1 MSQDETP
8 ANLADLC
15 RRHFGITLQQ
25 KKNELVLHVNRKKSQ
40 KLSVLKFGGSSLA
53 TPEKIQAVA
62 ERIAAL
68 ARDGRKLVV
77 VVSAM
82 GQTTDELLNLARRVS
97 PHPNRREL
105 DMLLTTGERVS
116 MALMS
121 MALHDRGCP
130 SISFTGSQAGVM
142 TNGSFSNADIIDIRP
157 IRVAEELR
165 KNRVVVLAGFQGVNP
180 KTKEIT
186 TLGRGGSDTTAIAMA
201 SALGAARCEIYKDVD
216 GVFGADPKVNP
227 QAPFYEKIPLEL
239 LHEFCHWGAKI
250 LHVHSIEWAMKGQV
264 PIAIGRSSDFKLGT
278 MVSASSRP
286 KPDELRPIVG
296 LHSHAHVLEL
306 FIQRSGQM
314 TTEQRLALELNPH
327 DLPVPKI
334 LHIEKF
340 KDGARAFVTLD
351 KDTLAQIQHR
361 LEASKR
367 TQVVRD
373 DLSSIA
379 LTIGQRPKS
388 GQLRNHE
395 APNYLNGLEI
405 CRFTSR
411 WSEVS
416 IVPSEERLEALRTI
430 GNSVF

>member
-1 MSQDETP
+1 M
-8 ANLADLC
+8 
-15 RRHFGITLQQ
+15 
-25 KKNELVLHVNRKKSQ
+25 KKRKTSN
-40 KLSVLKFGGSSLA
+40 LSVLKFGGSSLA

-62 ERIAAL
+62 NRIAAL
-68 ARDGRKLVV
+68 ANEGRKLVV

-121 MALHDRGCP
+121 MALHDRGCS

-142 TNGSFSNADIIDIRP
+142 TNGSFSNAEIVDIRP

-165 KNRVVVLAGFQGVNP
+165 KDRVVVLAGFQGVNP

-201 SALGAARCEIYKDVD
+201 AALGAARCEIYKDVD
-216 GVFGADPKVNP
+216 GVFGADPKINP
-227 QAPFYEKIPLEL
+227 QAPFYEKIPLKL

-250 LHVHSIEWAMKGQV
+250 LHVNSIEWAMKGHV

-278 MVSASSRP
+278 MVTESSRSNR
-286 KPDELRPIVG
+286 DAWRSIIG
-296 LHSHAHVLEL
+296 LHSHPHVLEI
-306 FIQRSGQM
+306 FIQRSGLM
-314 TTEQRLALELNPH
+314 TPEQQLALELNPH
-327 DLPVPKI
+327 ELPVPKV
-334 LHIEKF
+334 LHSEKL
-340 KDGARAFVTLD
+340 KDGMRVFVTLD

-361 LEASKR
+361 LETTSKR
-367 TQVVRD
+367 TQIVRD
-373 DLSSIA
+373 ELSSIA
-379 LTIGQRPKS
+379 LTIGQKLTA
-388 GQLRNHE
+388 GQHRSHE
-395 APNYLNGLEI
+395 TPNYLNNLEI

-411 WSEVS
+411 WSKVS